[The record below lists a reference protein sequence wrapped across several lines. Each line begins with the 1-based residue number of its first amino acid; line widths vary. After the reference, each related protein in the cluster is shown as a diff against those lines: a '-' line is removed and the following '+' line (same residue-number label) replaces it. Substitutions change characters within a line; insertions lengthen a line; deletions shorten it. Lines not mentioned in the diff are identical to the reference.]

1 MLEATNPD
9 HPSRAFNHEK
19 RPFRN
24 LAIVSL
30 AAQEQESTKM
40 HDASITGLGMVE
52 EHEATGEV
60 ETLYEEIK
68 RTMQLPVVP
77 SWLKTIAVSPAA
89 LAIYW
94 NFYRGFLEHTTLPQ
108 SLTAMILFT
117 IAERRNCRFC
127 SATNE
132 LTCRTLG
139 IDDQTLSD
147 LVRDLG
153 NINPER
159 IRAIIE
165 YALKVSNDAQG
176 LLPEDYER
184 VRAQG
189 VTDAELVEITLVA
202 AIGNLNDAMADA
214 LKIEVD
220 SAITEALERVR

>member
-1 MLEATNPD
+1 M
-9 HPSRAFNHEK
+9 H
-19 RPFRN
+19 N
-24 LAIVSL
+24 LSP
-30 AAQEQESTKM
+30 
-40 HDASITGLGMVE
+40 TGLVMVE
-52 EHEATGEV
+52 EHAVSDEIAA
-60 ETLYEEIK
+60 LYDDVK
-68 RTMQLPVVP
+68 RTMQLPFVP
-77 SWLKTIAVSPAA
+77 NWLKIIAVSPAA
-89 LAIYW
+89 LKIYW

-153 NINPER
+153 HLNPER

-165 YALKVSNDAQG
+165 YALKVSSDAQG
-176 LLPEDYER
+176 LVPEDYER
-184 VRAQG
+184 VRSQG
-189 VTDAELVEITLVA
+189 VTDAELVEITMVA
-202 AIGNLNDAMADA
+202 AMGNFNDAMADA

-220 SAITEALERVR
+220 SAVTEALERAR

>member
-1 MLEATNPD
+1 
-9 HPSRAFNHEK
+9 
-19 RPFRN
+19 
-24 LAIVSL
+24 
-30 AAQEQESTKM
+30 M
-40 HDASITGLGMVE
+40 HNRSISGLGMVD
-52 EHEATGEV
+52 EHEATGQLAALYDEV
-60 ETLYEEIK
+60 K
-68 RTMQLPVVP
+68 RTMRVPVVP
-77 SWLKTIAVSPAA
+77 NWLKTIAVSPAA
-89 LAIYW
+89 LNIYW

-176 LLPEDYER
+176 LMPEDYGQ

-189 VTDAELVEITLVA
+189 VTDAELVEITLIA
-202 AIGNLNDAMADA
+202 AIGNLNDALADA

-220 SAITEALERVR
+220 SAVTEALERVR

>member
-1 MLEATNPD
+1 
-9 HPSRAFNHEK
+9 
-19 RPFRN
+19 
-24 LAIVSL
+24 
-30 AAQEQESTKM
+30 
-40 HDASITGLGMVE
+40 MVE
-52 EHEATGEV
+52 EHEASDEV
-60 ETLYEEIK
+60 AVIYDEVK
-68 RTMQLPVVP
+68 RTMQLPDVP
-77 SWLKTIAVSPAA
+77 SWLKMIAISPAT
-89 LAIYW
+89 LKIYW
-94 NFYRGFLEHTTLPQ
+94 NFYQGFLRHTTLPQ

-147 LVRDLG
+147 LVRNLG
-153 NINPER
+153 KVNPER

-165 YALKVSNDAQG
+165 YALKVSNDAQSLG
-176 LLPEDYER
+176 FEDYEC
-184 VRAQG
+184 VRQQG
-189 VTDAELVEITLVA
+189 VSDAELVEITMVA

>member
-1 MLEATNPD
+1 MD
-9 HPSRAFNHEK
+9 KPS
-19 RPFRN
+19 
-24 LAIVSL
+24 
-30 AAQEQESTKM
+30 Q
-40 HDASITGLGMVE
+40 TGLEMVE
-52 EHEATGEV
+52 EHEASDEV
-60 ETLYEEIK
+60 AVIYDEVK
-68 RTMQLPVVP
+68 RTMQLPDVP
-77 SWLKTIAVSPAA
+77 SWLKMIAISPAT
-89 LAIYW
+89 LKIYW
-94 NFYRGFLEHTTLPQ
+94 NFYQGFLRHTTLPQ

-147 LVRDLG
+147 LVRNLG
-153 NINPER
+153 KVNPER

-165 YALKVSNDAQG
+165 YALKVSNDAQSLG
-176 LLPEDYER
+176 FEDYEC
-184 VRAQG
+184 VRQQG
-189 VTDAELVEITLVA
+189 VSDAELVEITMVA